1 MASVKSLKRKS
12 RHEDLLEAPAAPLL
26 SSNGHGID
34 MASDSENDEDF
45 VPGDEDDQDDE
56 EFPEIDTNSDSD
68 DQGDDSDEPDEDDE
82 DESSDATS
90 VSDEVNIGPKA
101 KTVISDITGRPKR
114 VYPEIEPDYDSDS
127 STEEVRAWPLW
138 SRSRLALMSTC
149 DFCRTQIASGMCP
162 CTGMTICLTSA
173 TTWTA
178 RKSSVLQ
185 KATSSTSSLRPSM
198 TQTLGEWPHNLLFAP
213 CAVNSQY
220 LHRTTAFDK
229 SGQTDKPLTGEE
241 LEIIRR
247 LQAGENPDEAY
258 DPYEPMVEWFTGK
271 GKEEIMPLSAAPEPK
286 RRWVPSKW
294 EKKKVRR
301 RLQ

>member
-26 SSNGHGID
+26 SANGHGID

-56 EFPEIDTNSDSD
+56 EFPEIDANSDSD

-127 STEEVRAWPLW
+127 STEEVRPCPYGLAVGWRSCPPAIFAGPK
-138 SRSRLALMSTC
+138 SRRGCAHALV
-149 DFCRTQIASGMCP
+149 RRYASH
-162 CTGMTICLTSA
+162 
-173 TTWTA
+173 W
-178 RKSSVLQ
+178 LQ
-185 KATSSTSSLRPSM
+185 HGRQESIPS
-198 TQTLGEWPHNLLFAP
+198 
-213 CAVNSQY
+213 C
-220 LHRTTAFDK
+220 
-229 SGQTDKPLTGEE
+229 
-241 LEIIRR
+241 
-247 LQAGENPDEAY
+247 
-258 DPYEPMVEWFTGK
+258 
-271 GKEEIMPLSAAPEPK
+271 K
-286 RRWVPSKW
+286 RRRARQIPCDC
-294 EKKKVRR
+294 R
-301 RLQ
+301 